1 MSTGG
6 YKVDDQ
12 AGIYFITCTVHQACQ
27 AEGMGADVFT
37 RKLYVDI
44 LLDSIRFCQQNKG
57 LEVYA
62 WVVMSNHTHLIVSSK
77 TANLSDTI
85 RDFKK
90 FTAKKIVESITTNP
104 KESRKNWL
112 LWLFKKEEG
121 IWFWES
127 GYHPEEIRKSDF
139 FKSKVDYIHFN
150 PVRAGI
156 LEKEEEYLLSSCGDF
171 YGTRKGLL
179 ELSVF

>member
-1 MSTGG
+1 MSSGG

-12 AGIYFITCTVHQACQ
+12 AGIYFITCTVHQW
-27 AEGMGADVFT
+27 ADVFT

-90 FTAKKIVESITTNP
+90 FTAKKIVESITTN
-104 KESRKNWL
+104 
-112 LWLFKKEEG
+112 
-121 IWFWES
+121 
-127 GYHPEEIRKSDF
+127 Y
-139 FKSKVDYIHFN
+139 
-150 PVRAGI
+150 
-156 LEKEEEYLLSSCGDF
+156 
-171 YGTRKGLL
+171 
-179 ELSVF
+179 

>member
-1 MSTGG
+1 MSSGG

-12 AGIYFITCTVHQACQ
+12 AGIYFITCTVHQW
-27 AEGMGADVFT
+27 ADVFT

-62 WVVMSNHTHLIVSSK
+62 WVVMSNHIHLIVSSK

-112 LWLFKKEEG
+112 LWLFKKDEG

-139 FKSKVDYIHFN
+139 FNSKVDYIHFN

-156 LEKEEEYLLSSCGDF
+156 VDKEEEYLLSSCGDF